1 VFSLGEIDVIG
12 KKEHKWTLVIIAF
25 VTLTALTITSIPVSL
40 ANPSFGEDCLECH
53 QTGLTI
59 STNATEPIQLEPN
72 SEFWIEVTA
81 SGGSPR
87 EVMLVWSNVSHNSH
101 FVFTPNEVE
110 DNDSF
115 DIQSDEGTITALFKV
130 TAPSLPGNYAIQT
143 IAASSGLTGGMAE
156 VDIIIGGGGVVPISV
171 TELILG
177 LITQA
182 IPQVLVGIVFLTIIL
197 YFVNWRRI
205 RGGVH

>member
-1 VFSLGEIDVIG
+1 VFSLGEIDVIDTN
-12 KKEHKWTLVIIAF
+12 KHKWTLVIIAL
-25 VTLTALTITSIPVSL
+25 VTLTTLTLTRIPVSL
-40 ANPSFGEDCLECH
+40 ARLSYGEDCLECH

-59 STNATEPIQLEPN
+59 STNATEPLQLEPN

-87 EVMLVWSNVSHNSH
+87 AVMLVWSNVSHNSH
-101 FVFTPNEVE
+101 FVFTPSEVE

-115 DIQSDEGTITALFKV
+115 DIQSDEGTITAIFKV
-130 TAPSLPGNYAIQT
+130 TAPSLDGNYAIQT
-143 IAASSGLTGGMAE
+143 LAGSLGFTGGMAE
-156 VDIIIGGGGVVPISV
+156 VDIIVGGGGAVPITV
-171 TELILG
+171 TELIMG